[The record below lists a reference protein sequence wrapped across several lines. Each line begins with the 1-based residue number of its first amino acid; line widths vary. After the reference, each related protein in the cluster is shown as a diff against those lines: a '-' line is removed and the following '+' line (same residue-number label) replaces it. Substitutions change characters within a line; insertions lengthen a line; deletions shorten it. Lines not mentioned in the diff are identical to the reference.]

1 MGFLSLERDEKV
13 DTLVYDLEVSLR
25 WFPVLLDYSPGG
37 GLFRLTGGLLF
48 NGTTADAS
56 YVPDFTVE
64 LGGHTYTPEDVGE
77 VVGEVEMQPVSPYLG
92 VGLGGAGGKGLRFL
106 IDAGV
111 AFTSYEASLGHRGG
125 DLPPEL
131 EEQLD
136 EDLAME
142 ADSLQDALDDFQIY
156 PVLSAGLMYSW

>member
-37 GLFRLTGGLLF
+37 GLFRLSGGLLF
-48 NGTTADAS
+48 NGSTADAS

-77 VVGEVEMQPVSPYLG
+77 VVGEVEMQPVSPY
-92 VGLGGAGGKGLRFL
+92 VGLGLGNAGGEGLRFL
-106 IDAGV
+106 LDAGV
-111 AFTSYEASLGHRGG
+111 AFTSYEASLDHRGG
-125 DLPPEL
+125 DLPSEL
-131 EEQLD
+131 EEQLE
-136 EDLAME
+136 EDLQME
-142 ADSLQDALDDFQIY
+142 ADSLQRALDDLSVY
-156 PVLSAGLMYSW
+156 PVASAGLLYGW